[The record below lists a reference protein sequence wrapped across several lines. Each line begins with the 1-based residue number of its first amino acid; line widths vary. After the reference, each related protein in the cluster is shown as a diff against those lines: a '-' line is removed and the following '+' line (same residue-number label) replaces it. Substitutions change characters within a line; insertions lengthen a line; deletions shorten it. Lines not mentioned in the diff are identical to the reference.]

1 MGNSCPVLVSAVVF
15 ASYAGPPDHDSLAGP
30 LGRIAHTSRQGPGL
44 FDESSHGA
52 ETLDTR
58 HAMLLCGIG
67 VVWSTKQYRV
77 FEEGRCVQGHVVVT
91 TSESIPRTRGKP
103 LISPEAAAIVFA
115 SRTRRT

>member
-15 ASYAGPPDHDSLAGP
+15 ASYAGPLDHESFADP
-30 LGRIAHTSRQGPGL
+30 L
-44 FDESSHGA
+44 ENNHGA

-103 LISPEAAAIVFA
+103 LISPEAAATVFA